1 MDPNASKLLQTML
14 EVKTVADLTEEHRGW
29 QISIT
34 DDRLLSGHRQAELDG
49 INLKNENTV
58 PPATRSR

>member
-1 MDPNASKLLQTML
+1 ML